1 MKLLIIVLILIEN
14 QFAKGSWLV
23 SKAADTLS
31 SQNFQSS
38 QNFHQLD
45 EINDWLQE
53 MKKSIPLKCSQ
64 PDSRPLSSK
73 KKTTKGKI
81 ISKIIFIKQLSAA

>member
-1 MKLLIIVLILIEN
+1 MNITKMKLLFILLILIEN

-23 SKAADTLS
+23 SKAADNLS
-31 SQNFQSS
+31 SQNFQ
-38 QNFHQLD
+38 NFHKLD

-64 PDSRPLSSK
+64 PDPRPLASK
-73 KKTTKGKI
+73 KSTTIDGQNRR
-81 ISKIIFIKQLSAA
+81 FGP